1 VNKRIRKQ
9 LAQRKRRIEYRL
21 RDRQWPQQAEPMFRS
36 QNLHYEL
43 SDRGSGLSHGGIG
56 AMHLLAR
63 RTGLIEAIDQRVHV
77 LKRHLPYHESDHVLN
92 IAYNMLHEGKNLE
105 AIELLRNNETY
116 LDMLGAERI
125 PDPTT
130 AGDFCRR
137 FGVEDVESLMAAINE
152 VRLNIWRRQEK
163 AFFAEAVLEA
173 DGTLA
178 PTTGE
183 CKTGMDISYDGRWG
197 YHPLVVS
204 LANTGEPLYL
214 VNRSGNRPSSEGAAE
229 RFDQAIGLC
238 REAGFRKVLLR
249 GDTDFTQTRHLDR
262 WDRQGVRFIFG
273 IDAMANL
280 VERAEG
286 LDEALWQPLTR
297 RAKYDVLTGPRARPD
312 NVKEQIV
319 REREFK
325 NIRLVSEQVA
335 EFDYSPT
342 KCDRTYRVI
351 ALRKNLSVE
360 RGERVLFDE
369 VRYFFYLTND
379 RTASANQIVFLANAR
394 CNQENLIE
402 QLKNGVPALRMPV
415 DNLVSNWAYM
425 VMASL
430 AWTLKAWLA
439 LLLPSKGRWK
449 DKHQSEKQHVLKMEF
464 KTFVNAFMRL
474 PCQLVRSGR
483 RTVLRLLSWNPWL
496 NVFFRAVDALRSPL
510 RC

>member
-1 VNKRIRKQ
+1 
-9 LAQRKRRIEYRL
+9 
-21 RDRQWPQQAEPMFRS
+21 MFRS

-204 LANTGEPLYL
+204 LANTMEPLYL
-214 VNRSGNRPSSEGAAE
+214 VNRPGNRPSHEGAAE
-229 RFDQAIGLC
+229 WIDRAVAVARRAFKQVC
-238 REAGFRKVLLR
+238 LR
-249 GDTDFTQTRHLDR
+249 GDTDFALTAHFDR
-262 WDRQGVRFIFG
+262 WTEDGVEFAFG
-273 IDAMANL
+273 IDAMPKLVGIAENL
-280 VERAEG
+280 QQKA
-286 LDEALWQPLTR
+286 WKPLR
-297 RAKYDVLTGPRARPD
+297 RRLRKEPAGPRRVRPA
-312 NVKEQIV
+312 NVKQRIV
-319 REREFK
+319 EEK
-325 NIRLVSEQVA
+325 GYKDIRLDSEWVA
-335 EFDYSPT
+335 EFAYRPG
-342 KCDRTYRVI
+342 KCRRTYRVVV
-351 ALRKNLSVE
+351 LKKDLSVCQ
-360 RGERVLFDE
+360 GQQMLFSD
-369 VRYFFYLTND
+369 VRYFFYITNLD
-379 RTASANQIVFLANAR
+379 QMPAEEVVFFCNER

-402 QLKNGVPALRMPV
+402 QLKNGLNALRMPV
-415 DNLVSNWAYM
+415 RDLVSNWAYM
-425 VMASL
+425 VMAAL
-430 AWTLKAWLA
+430 AWTLKAWFA
-439 LLLPSKGRWK
+439 LHARLKADRVEL
-449 DKHQSEKQHVLKMEF
+449 LKMEF
-464 KTFVNAFMRL
+464 RRFLNHLVRM
-474 PCQLVRSGR
+474 PCQIVKTGR
-483 RTVLRLLSWNPWL
+483 RIVYRVLGYNAWTRTFLRT
-496 NVFFRAVDALRSPL
+496 FDRIHALTFT
-510 RC
+510 